1 MFSECECLPDSPEGG
16 VNGGRGHMCFRCEAF
31 KRIDATVEDLGLVVD
46 TTDLMLSTSD
56 RLVMVRAISI
66 LKDVKDL
73 L

>member
-31 KRIDATVEDLGLVVD
+31 KRIDATVEDLGLMID
-46 TTDLMLSTSD
+46 ERDLSLSTSD
-56 RLVMVRAISI
+56 QLVIVRAMSI